1 MMNPPVNQPST
12 ENLLKLCANV
22 DSNVNIGSDHLRQQ
36 NGTSIETSGTKGNGF
51 HHPLLSRP
59 LQSGDLGSTRL
70 SRGTSYR
77 NLESLSGW
85 NVVVAPSNM
94 FDALVWSLCI
104 AAAWPPAL
112 ADHLQNLYSLLG
124 HEGLSDKVYT
134 LTRELLKKL
143 ASIVPSHRKFFIV
156 ELSDLARSLSSKAV
170 PELITLRNT
179 QMLVNKFEANTEY
192 IQRGQPHAGFP
203 LFESES
209 LKWPGT
215 VEFDDVNG
223 KVLTY
228 STQDSLSLCSWTSD
242 SDEILGTV
250 LEPTT
255 DKTSYLRKR
264 YLGVSLF
271 LEHYAQSWVYFLN
284 CTCYLDH
291 VNIGAGYFGDSII
304 YKKDM
309 LHYNNDG
316 RFSNLFTSYAG
327 VWHNWFDFGTG
338 FWLCKRTFKLDI
350 DDAKSRKLLSWI

>member
-1 MMNPPVNQPST
+1 MICRPTLNIVASQQLPMPLRGFR
-12 ENLLKLCANV
+12 LLKP
-22 DSNVNIGSDHLRQQ
+22 LRRK
-36 NGTSIETSGTKGNGF
+36 IE
-51 HHPLLSRP
+51 
-59 LQSGDLGSTRL
+59 Q
-70 SRGTSYR
+70 
-77 NLESLSGW
+77 
-85 NVVVAPSNM
+85 
-94 FDALVWSLCI
+94 
-104 AAAWPPAL
+104 
-112 ADHLQNLYSLLG
+112 
-124 HEGLSDKVYT
+124 
-134 LTRELLKKL
+134 
-143 ASIVPSHRKFFIV
+143 
-156 ELSDLARSLSSKAV
+156 
-170 PELITLRNT
+170 
-179 QMLVNKFEANTEY
+179 VNKFKANTEY
-192 IQRGQPHAGFP
+192 IQRGQPGFP

-209 LKWPGT
+209 LKWPGS

-228 STQDSLSLCSWTSD
+228 SAQDSLCSWTSD

-255 DKTSYLRKR
+255 DKTSDLRKR
-264 YLGVSLF
+264 YLGLELFAEYHENEQVSAFLHQICGF

-316 RFSNLFTSYAG
+316 WFSNLFTSYAG